1 MGTTTF
7 DLSTHKSKAW
17 RVIFWGGL
25 IAGTLDITGACVVA
39 WLRAGVPPV
48 RVFQSVASGIY
59 GAASSSLGAKTAI
72 LGLVLHF
79 FIATTWTVIYYLASR
94 KISFL
99 VNQTIIAG
107 VLYGVVVWAFMNF
120 VVIPLSAVPKRAT
133 PPPLSARIIGMSIII
148 FCIGLP
154 IAIIVR
160 KFSK

>member
-1 MGTTTF
+1 M
-7 DLSTHKSKAW
+7 
-17 RVIFWGGL
+17 
-25 IAGTLDITGACVVA
+25 
-39 WLRAGVPPV
+39 
-48 RVFQSVASGIY
+48 
-59 GAASSSLGAKTAI
+59 GAKTAI

-107 VLYGVVVWAFMNF
+107 VFYGVVVWAFMNF

-133 PPPLSARIIGMSIII
+133 PPPLSARIIGMSVII